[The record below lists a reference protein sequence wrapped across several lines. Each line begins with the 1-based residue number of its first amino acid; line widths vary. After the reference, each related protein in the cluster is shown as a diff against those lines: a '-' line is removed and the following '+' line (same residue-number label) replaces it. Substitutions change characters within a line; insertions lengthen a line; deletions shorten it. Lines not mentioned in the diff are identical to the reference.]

1 MNKNEKTVV
10 TVLVMDGKYNETD
23 SSFLPNSP
31 RIFLNKIETDNKEII
46 DMLKAKKFKEV
57 DVSPRMIEGLKLTLT
72 MMK

>member
-46 DMLKAKKFKEV
+46 DMLKQK
-57 DVSPRMIEGLKLTLT
+57 GLNEIQSKLD
-72 MMK
+72 